1 MLALVEKSKKD
12 KSGRSTPVHIP
23 YRNSKLT
30 FLLQDA
36 LGGNAKA
43 CLIATISPASICV
56 AETVSTLQFAARTKC
71 VQNTA
76 VVNHS
81 DDRAELLALRSQV
94 AELRSTVKLLQWAA
108 DHGTLAP
115 GMCFPNISVFSC
127 CYACVGCVQSAP
139 LRVGVHPW

>member
-1 MLALVEKSKKD
+1 M
-12 KSGRSTPVHIP
+12 HIP

-43 CLIATISPASICV
+43 CLIATVSPASVCL

-76 VVNHS
+76 VVNHIDVRLS
-81 DDRAELLALRSQV
+81 LNHFFFSN
-94 AELRSTVKLLQWAA
+94 
-108 DHGTLAP
+108 P
-115 GMCFPNISVFSC
+115 CIS
-127 CYACVGCVQSAP
+127 
-139 LRVGVHPW
+139 